1 LLYVSK
7 LSVIVVLTVI
17 GCSLYVGVAY
27 LIGDVVVLV
36 SASLMRWS
44 CMSRLLS
51 HVLNSRKC
59 MSGSMVILLFLEWY
73 PRCKLANGGS
83 SAWDRYRDCTSM
95 MSITSSVK
103 LMLPLRDN
111 RRRRSLLFSCAGR
124 HLGQLRRNDHD
135 YRRRRRCCQRSHDV
149 GSCRR

>member
-1 LLYVSK
+1 MLYVSK

-59 MSGSMVILLFLEWY
+59 MSGSMVILLFLE
-73 PRCKLANGGS
+73 
-83 SAWDRYRDCTSM
+83 
-95 MSITSSVK
+95 
-103 LMLPLRDN
+103 
-111 RRRRSLLFSCAGR
+111 
-124 HLGQLRRNDHD
+124 
-135 YRRRRRCCQRSHDV
+135 
-149 GSCRR
+149 